1 MKRKGKRAISVRY
14 GQNNTRQSR
23 EEAKLNRLFRQVIAS
38 ALLFLLVFA
47 GGGLIPSDVVD
58 VFGAVGETIRG
69 ESSLFHAVEALGD
82 AVKRGEDW
90 HSALTEVFLPMEESS
105 DRSVYWEVG
114 ESYRKHLHPT
124 AWID

>member
-1 MKRKGKRAISVRY
+1 MKRKGKRAAGVVY
-14 GQNNTRQSR
+14 GQKNTQQSKD
-23 EEAKLNRLFRQVIAS
+23 EAKLNRLFRQVIAS

-47 GGGLIPSDVVD
+47 GGGLIPADVVD

-69 ESSLFHAVEALGD
+69 ESTLLHAVEALGD
-82 AVKRGEDW
+82 AVKQGEDW
-90 HSALTEVFLPMEESS
+90 HSALAEVFLPMEESS